1 MGQIVICCVYEMPK
15 QRGYFK
21 RDHNKICWTIG
32 QIVHLQQ
39 SSISFTSLDS
49 TASLPRYIKKT
60 TYFLCLSCLI
70 FSNWRPAEQWY
81 FPQRWVFFG
90 STHGYM
96 KHLFSP
102 ILKNGPTT
110 ASFCLFSSFSNT
122 NYTEKFVRLSR
133 IWTWIVGVESKHSDH
148 FTTTTVLYSPMLKL
162 K

>member
-49 TASLPRYIKKT
+49 TASLPRYIQKT

-70 FSNWRPAEQWY
+70 FSNWGPAEQWY

-96 KHLFSP
+96 KHFFSP
-102 ILKNGPTT
+102 MRKKWANLSLFLFIFVLFKYKLHRKICSPQQDLNLDRRSRKQALWPFYHHHGPIL
-110 ASFCLFSSFSNT
+110 A
-122 NYTEKFVRLSR
+122 
-133 IWTWIVGVESKHSDH
+133 HA
-148 FTTTTVLYSPMLKL
+148 
-162 K
+162 